1 MEYTEQDVRTYY
13 GDQVQKL
20 NSEQIRTIAN
30 VWTAIDNFVTYH
42 MVDMS
47 DDQRISL
54 TESLADLTAQI
65 IDGSITIEE
74 MDERFEQ
81 NKNNYQQISELYR
94 QAQIIYLKE
103 DLINKFVHLAQKAL
117 VDGFDLNELLLQD
130 IAKNATE
137 EIEQFLH
144 IKDMLE

>member
-20 NSEQIRTIAN
+20 NSEQIHTIAN

-65 IDGSITIEE
+65 IDGSTTIEE
-74 MDERFEQ
+74 MDERFDKNE
-81 NKNNYQQISELYR
+81 NNYQRVAELYR
-94 QAQIIYLKE
+94 QAQILYLKE
-103 DLINKFVHLAQKAL
+103 ELINKFVHLAQKAL
-117 VDGFDLNELLLQD
+117 VDEFDLNELLLQD